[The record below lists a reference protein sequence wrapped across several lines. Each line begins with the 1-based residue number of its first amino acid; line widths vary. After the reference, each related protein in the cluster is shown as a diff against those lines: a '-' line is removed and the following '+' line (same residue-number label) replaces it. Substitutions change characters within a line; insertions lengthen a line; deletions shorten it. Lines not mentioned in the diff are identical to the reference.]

1 MDNSE
6 MADVLGEAFCF
17 APAHG
22 TEKHDE
28 WEDGQMTDLR
38 QHYTSRDQVDYE
50 FGESHIPL
58 SFSQIKTVEE
68 GYQWMKS
75 RYLQYPN
82 EVLWC
87 MAKAQFGSKETPKRR
102 VGVATK
108 AKAKEVQDT
117 PASPE
122 FSIDHSEQIVHFG

>member
-6 MADVLGEAFCF
+6 MSNVPGEAFCF

-22 TEKHDE
+22 TENHDE
-28 WEDGQMTDLR
+28 WEDEQMKDLR

-50 FGESHIPL
+50 FGDSHIPL

-75 RYLQYPN
+75 RYRTADRHQRN
-82 EVLWC
+82 TDCSSTRSVCCVREVHRPRTSTDVWL
-87 MAKAQFGSKETPKRR
+87 
-102 VGVATK
+102 GVA
-108 AKAKEVQDT
+108 
-117 PASPE
+117 PAWAA
-122 FSIDHSEQIVHFG
+122 

>member
-22 TEKHDE
+22 TETHDV
-28 WEDGQMTDLR
+28 WEDEQMKDLR

-50 FGESHIPL
+50 FGDSHIPL

-102 VGVATK
+102 VGATK
-108 AKAKEVQDT
+108 VETKAVEEAAK
-117 PASPE
+117 PAE
-122 FSIDHSEQIVHFG
+122 FSIDHTEQTVAFD

>member
-1 MDNSE
+1 MNNSE

-22 TEKHDE
+22 TENHDE
-28 WEDGQMTDLR
+28 WEDDQMTDLR

-50 FGESHIPL
+50 FGDSHIPL

-68 GYQWMKS
+68 GYQWFKS

-87 MAKAQFGSKETPKRR
+87 MAKAQFGTQETPKRR
-102 VGVATK
+102 VGAAKVE
-108 AKAKEVQDT
+108 AKALQDT
-117 PASPE
+117 PTPAE
-122 FSIDHSEQIVHFG
+122 FSVDHSEQTVDFS

>member
-6 MADVLGEAFCF
+6 MADVLGEAFSF

-22 TEKHDE
+22 TEPHDE
-28 WEDGQMTDLR
+28 WEDEQMKDLR

-50 FGESHIPL
+50 FGDSHIPL

-87 MAKAQFGSKETPKRR
+87 MAKAQFGTKETPRRR
-102 VGVATK
+102 VGATK
-108 AKAKEVQDT
+108 VETKVVEETENTKG
-117 PASPE
+117 
-122 FSIDHSEQIVHFG
+122 FSIDRSEQTVAFD